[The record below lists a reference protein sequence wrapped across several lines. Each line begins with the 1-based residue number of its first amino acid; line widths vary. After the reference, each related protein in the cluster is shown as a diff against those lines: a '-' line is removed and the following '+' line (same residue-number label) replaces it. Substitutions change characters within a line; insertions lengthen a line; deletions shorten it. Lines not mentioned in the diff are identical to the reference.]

1 MQVRA
6 PIPPDEITAAAQRIA
21 ARYENAGRESM
32 LERFARWIAERLSF
46 SGGVDV
52 GNVTVIVL
60 WSLVGVLVVLGL
72 VAFVRWSL
80 RRSRAEVEERKAGP
94 TLADRLLA
102 LRREAADAR
111 ARGDL
116 RRALRLQLFALV
128 LGLGARGEL
137 EYRDAWTNRELLRR
151 GRPKADTLA
160 FLASLVDELE
170 AKEFGR
176 APITEEDVARLERL
190 VEGAFGPLAERAA

>member
-1 MQVRA
+1 MQARA
-6 PIPPDEITAAAQRIA
+6 PIPPEEVTAAAQRIA
-21 ARYENAGRESM
+21 ARYENAAQESM
-32 LERFARWIAERLSF
+32 LERFVRWLAERLSF

-52 GNVTVIVL
+52 GSVTMIVL
-60 WSLVGVLVVLGL
+60 WSLVGALIVLGL
-72 VAFVRWSL
+72 VIFVRWSL
-80 RRSRAEVEERKAGP
+80 RRRAVEVEERKAGP
-94 TLADRLLA
+94 TLADRLLV
-102 LRREAADAR
+102 LRREAAEAR

-176 APITEEDVARLERL
+176 VPITEEDVARLEGL
-190 VEGAFGPLAERAA
+190 VERAVGPLVERAA